1 LGKSGRFLA
10 LFGALALVDGGAGI
24 AAARTIT
31 TSGMLRPVGEVTVG
45 SNVSGMVLTVT
56 CEANA
61 TVKKGQS
68 CAKIDPRPFEI
79 AVENSRASIAMA
91 TAQLESDTASLT
103 NIRAHFTRSS
113 TLSQQGWTPRD
124 QLEDVQT
131 AYARAEARIDLDKAA
146 VEQRK
151 AELAQAELNLE
162 YTNILSPMDGVV
174 LERKVGE
181 GETVVASFKTPSLF
195 IIASDLSQLKLAAR
209 IAEGD
214 VGSIKVG
221 DSVAFTVQAFPT
233 RKFSG
238 HISVIGNNPVTENKM
253 VTFEFVVDV
262 DNKDLTLKP
271 GMTAQVAI
279 DTNAP

>member
-1 LGKSGRFLA
+1 MSADLFRQFRSVRSQSLHGASYRGLWGESGGFLA

-31 TSGMLRPVGEVTVG
+31 TSGMLRPIGEVTVG
-45 SNVSGMVLTVT
+45 SNVSGIVMTVT
-56 CEANA
+56 CDANA

-79 AVENSRASIAMA
+79 AVENSRASIAIA

-124 QLEDVQT
+124 QFEDVQT
-131 AYARAEARIDLDKAA
+131 AYARAQARIDLDKAT

-214 VGSIKVG
+214 VGS
-221 DSVAFTVQAFPT
+221 
-233 RKFSG
+233 
-238 HISVIGNNPVTENKM
+238 
-253 VTFEFVVDV
+253 
-262 DNKDLTLKP
+262 L
-271 GMTAQVAI
+271 
-279 DTNAP
+279 